1 MSELHR
7 PQRAIAAGC
16 SCLLIFLLLSMLGL
30 ILLAAG
36 IHLLRSTVP
45 RAFAAL
51 YLVPPWAFLVLC
63 AAGLGK
69 LPLSPRRFAFAL
81 GLASLLAKGA
91 VALLVQT
98 PPESDFYLLYYAAR
112 ELARG
117 NNILNETQY
126 FQFWAYQSGFVAWM
140 AFFIRV
146 FHAGLPFFLV
156 ENVAASSA
164 TTVLIY
170 VLCKRVATH
179 RSAAVA
185 ALVYLCYPA
194 SFFLIPVLTNQFL
207 SELCLAGALCLY
219 LDPRQRAWG
228 RLLAAGVLLAVGN
241 IFRPMS
247 MVVVLAVV
255 GAAVLGLLGGRGLR
269 ESALPCLLL
278 CAGYFAVTQGASLW
292 VRLSGLNANGLTNQL
307 PLWKLLLGLNQ
318 ATSGR
323 YSGADAALVFQS
335 PHPAAAAE
343 ALLRERLAAYDLP
356 GLLRLFWAKIS
367 LMWGSF
373 EDSSWALTGQ
383 ALDALGARALDG
395 PVLYWADMW
404 RRFGAGFYTAALA
417 LAGAGGW
424 RLRGGFDRRWVL
436 LLAAGLYFTAH
447 LLIEIQVRY
456 RAALLLFLLPL
467 AASGMDLIAE
477 KTRRRSAPQYAG
489 RIAARFRLPFIGRTR

>member
-16 SCLLIFLLLSMLGL
+16 SSLLIFLFLSMLGL

-51 YLVPPWAFLVLC
+51 YLVLPWAFLVLC

-146 FHAGLPFFLV
+146 FHAGLPFFLA

-219 LDPRQRAWG
+219 LDPRQRARG
-228 RLLAAGVLLAVGN
+228 CLLAAGVLLAVGN

-255 GAAVLGLLGGRGLR
+255 GAAVLGLLGGRGLW

-278 CAGYFAVTQGASLW
+278 CTGYFAVTQGASLW

-323 YSGADAALVFQS
+323 YSGADATLVFQS
-335 PHPAAAAE
+335 SHPAAAAE
-343 ALLRERLAAYDLP
+343 ALLRERLAAYDLS

-383 ALDALGARALDG
+383 ALDALGAR
-395 PVLYWADMW
+395 
-404 RRFGAGFYTAALA
+404 GAGQPGAVLGGQVAPVRRGPLHG
-417 LAGAGGW
+417 GAGPGGG
-424 RLRGGFDRRWVL
+424 RRVAPAGKLRPPLGASPGRRALFRRPPVDRDPGALPRRPAPVPAPPGRQRHGPDRRKN
-436 LLAAGLYFTAH
+436 
-447 LLIEIQVRY
+447 
-456 RAALLLFLLPL
+456 RAAVRP
-467 AASGMDLIAE
+467 AVRGTD
-477 KTRRRSAPQYAG
+477 RRPVPSALY
-489 RIAARFRLPFIGRTR
+489 R

>member
-1 MSELHR
+1 M
-7 PQRAIAAGC
+7 
-16 SCLLIFLLLSMLGL
+16 
-30 ILLAAG
+30 
-36 IHLLRSTVP
+36 
-45 RAFAAL
+45 
-51 YLVPPWAFLVLC
+51 
-63 AAGLGK
+63 
-69 LPLSPRRFAFAL
+69 
-81 GLASLLAKGA
+81 
-91 VALLVQT
+91 ALLVQT

-146 FHAGLPFFLV
+146 FHAGLPFFLA

-255 GAAVLGLLGGRGLR
+255 GAAVLGLLGGRGLW

-278 CAGYFAVTQGASLW
+278 CTGYFAVTQGPPSGCAS
-292 VRLSGLNANGLTNQL
+292 A
-307 PLWKLLLGLNQ
+307 
-318 ATSGR
+318 
-323 YSGADAALVFQS
+323 
-335 PHPAAAAE
+335 
-343 ALLRERLAAYDLP
+343 
-356 GLLRLFWAKIS
+356 
-367 LMWGSF
+367 GSTP
-373 EDSSWALTGQ
+373 TG
-383 ALDALGARALDG
+383 
-395 PVLYWADMW
+395 
-404 RRFGAGFYTAALA
+404 
-417 LAGAGGW
+417 
-424 RLRGGFDRRWVL
+424 
-436 LLAAGLYFTAH
+436 
-447 LLIEIQVRY
+447 
-456 RAALLLFLLPL
+456 
-467 AASGMDLIAE
+467 
-477 KTRRRSAPQYAG
+477 
-489 RIAARFRLPFIGRTR
+489 